1 MTGSHPGS
9 LAEWLRDADV
19 RRGGLVG
26 LAVLPGGTSAAV
38 ATSPS
43 AQDTWTGEVADI
55 GAADIEVRPR
65 WVIWSGAT
73 ACSLVDR
80 GVRLATSWDVAAVH
94 RLLAGG
100 WRADPGMAWAS
111 MHGLK
116 APDASSGAPDLFDLS
131 DDCAQPVD
139 DDGQL
144 RPSWVNGG
152 WAEGGATAGGTDRA
166 GHWAA
171 LALEV
176 AGRQRT
182 ALSQQNG
189 AQRNGSRLSPL
200 AVAASESAAELL
212 CAELGHD
219 GLPVNRDLIEDLLA
233 AMIGPRPRND
243 AEALRLRAARDAEVL
258 AFAPDGMTCDLR
270 SNAQVLR
277 LLRTIGVDVPDT
289 RAHRLKAHRDQHP
302 LVNALLEW
310 RKAERIATTYGYS
323 WLDACLSANGRLRGS
338 WTGCDGAAGRMT
350 ASAGL
355 HNMPATLRAGVVAE
369 PGHVFVRADLGQIE
383 PRVLAAVSGDAGL
396 AAAATA
402 EDLYAPVAAALGVD
416 RPTAKVAVLGA
427 MYGQR
432 TGHGAAAG
440 RRLRSAYPVAMEYL
454 EAGDRAAQAGTDL
467 RTYGGRLVLMRASA
481 GESPA
486 QAAARGRYGRNALVQ
501 GAAAEFFKMWAVTVR
516 ARLASGAAIV
526 LCLHDELLVHAP
538 AADGEATAELVEAC
552 LRETA
557 ARWAPGSAVR
567 FISDTR
573 VMSAW
578 SDAKGGLPDR
588 RVRVGPV
595 TGAEQLVGEQAAGRR
610 PGLAGRQ
617 ASRGRWGIEYSPPW
631 LIRCAAACSPCSRS
645 TARRWRARWPAG
657 PARRSGT

>member
-1 MTGSHPGS
+1 MTGSLTAW
-9 LAEWLRDADV
+9 LARTGLG
-19 RRGGLVG
+19 RGGLAGLAVTPDGSTAAVAVSPSDVWTGDVIEVG
-26 LAVLPGGTSAAV
+26 LAGTGPA
-38 ATSPS
+38 
-43 AQDTWTGEVADI
+43 DTGL
-55 GAADIEVRPR
+55 RPR

-73 ACSLVDR
+73 AGVLVAR

-94 RLLAGG
+94 RLLSGG
-100 WRADPGMAWAS
+100 WRADAGVAWAS
-111 MHGLK
+111 THGLK
-116 APDASSGAPDLFDLS
+116 PPEAGSGPPDLFDLS
-131 DDCAQPVD
+131 DDSAEPVG

-144 RPSWVNGG
+144 RQSWVNGAA
-152 WAEGGATAGGTDRA
+152 WAEAGGGAGQLGR
-166 GHWAA
+166 WAA

-176 AGRQRT
+176 AGRQHAMLTQAAGPLRRG
-182 ALSQQNG
+182 Q
-189 AQRNGSRLSPL
+189 LSPL

-219 GLPVNRDLIEDLLA
+219 GLPVNRDRIEGLLTTI
-233 AMIGPRPRND
+233 IGPRPRSD
-243 AEALRLRAARDAEVL
+243 AEALRLRAQRDATVL
-258 AFAPDGMTCDLR
+258 ALAPAGMTCDLR

-289 RAHRLKAHRDQHP
+289 RAHRLKALRDQHP
-302 LVNALLEW
+302 LVGALLDW
-310 RKAERIATTYGYS
+310 RKAERVATTYGYS
-323 WLDACLSANGRLRGS
+323 WLDACLGADGRLRGS

-355 HNMPATLRAGVVAE
+355 HNMPAVLRAGVTAE

-383 PRVLAAVSGDAGL
+383 PRVLATVSGDAGL

-427 MYGQR
+427 MYGQT

-454 EAGDRAAQAGTDL
+454 DAGDRSAQAGKDL
-467 RTYGGRLVLMRASA
+467 RTYGGRLVPMRAST

-516 ARLASGAAIV
+516 ARLPAGFIA
-526 LCLHDELLVHAP
+526 LCLHDELLVQVP
-538 AADGEATAELVEAC
+538 AADGEATAQLVDAC

-573 VMSAW
+573 LVSAW
-578 SDAKGGLPDR
+578 SDAKGA
-588 RVRVGPV
+588 VSGP
-595 TGAEQLVGEQAAGRR
+595 ED
-610 PGLAGRQ
+610 
-617 ASRGRWGIEYSPPW
+617 
-631 LIRCAAACSPCSRS
+631 
-645 TARRWRARWPAG
+645 
-657 PARRSGT
+657 